1 MNFYEILGVNQ
12 NATEDEIKSA
22 FRELAVQKHPDKGGS
37 TEEFIQL
44 KTAYDTLKNPLLRKD
59 YDLKLKPESIDN
71 TYNTQHD
78 FNTSE
83 YTESGMAEPEED
95 VRQLGIDEDY
105 VIEQLQQV
113 AKDIRR
119 KSILNTIAGF
129 FIGLAG
135 VVLTIGTLGFIVF
148 SGLINS
154 GFSMMS
160 RNAWQIINPYTNLF
174 GVLTRSN
181 IYPTEKIAVFIKTK
195 RRKSI
200 LTFTIIALSVITL
213 AILFLQGQTL

>member
-1 MNFYEILGVNQ
+1 MNFYEILGVSQ

-37 TEEFIQL
+37 AEEFIQL

-71 TYNTQHD
+71 TYNTRHD
-78 FNTSE
+78 FNASE
-83 YTESGMAEPEED
+83 YTEPGVAEPEETTQIG
-95 VRQLGIDEDY
+95 RIDEDY
-105 VIEQLQQV
+105 IIEQLQQI
-113 AKDIRR
+113 ARQIRR
-119 KSILNTIAGF
+119 RSILNVFAGF

-135 VVLTIGTLGFIVF
+135 IILTICTLGFIVF

-154 GFSMMS
+154 GFGMLQ

-174 GVLTRSN
+174 GVLSRSN
-181 IYPTEKIAVFIKTK
+181 IYPTEKLTAYIKTK
-195 RRKSI
+195 RQKSI
-200 LTFTIIALSVITL
+200 LKFSIAGLLLIATVALLLYKGKS
-213 AILFLQGQTL
+213 

>member
-37 TEEFIQL
+37 AEEFIQL

-78 FNTSE
+78 FQTDENA
-83 YTESGMAEPEED
+83 ESGVSEPEETAQIG
-95 VRQLGIDEDY
+95 RIDEDY
-105 VIEQLQQV
+105 IIEQLRKIARQ
-113 AKDIRR
+113 IRR
-119 KSILNTIAGF
+119 RSILNVFAGF
-129 FIGLAG
+129 FIGLSG
-135 VVLTIGTLGFIVF
+135 IILTICTLGFIVF
-148 SGLINS
+148 SGLTNS

-160 RNAWQIINPYTNLF
+160 RNACQIINPYTNLF
-174 GVLTRSN
+174 GVLSRSN
-181 IYPTEKIAVFIKTK
+181 IYPTEKLTNYIKTK
-195 RRKSI
+195 RRKAILKFSI
-200 LTFTIIALSVITL
+200 AGLLIIAIVALL
-213 AILFLQGQTL
+213 LYKGKF